1 LKLLPEGFARWLPVV
16 LLVLVALNQQRL
28 AHTASLS
35 PWSGGG
41 FGMFSTIDSPAAR
54 HLHVFLETEGI
65 RRELDIP
72 RQLAQEARR
81 ATTLPTRARL
91 ERFAAAL
98 TSEQDLGKIAW
109 EDIDVQVWGVNYDP
123 DSLTPTGVL
132 LARERFELAGH

>member
-1 LKLLPEGFARWLPVV
+1 MKPLPERIARWLPAV

-41 FGMFSTIDSPAAR
+41 FGMFSSTDSPAAR

-65 RRELDIP
+65 RRELEIP

-91 ERFAAAL
+91 ERFAETL
-98 TSEQDLGKIAW
+98 TSEQDLGTIAW
-109 EDIDVQVWGVNYDP
+109 QYVDVQVWGLSYDP
-123 DSLTPTGVL
+123 DSLTPNGVL
-132 LARERFELAGH
+132 LARERFELAGR

>member
-1 LKLLPEGFARWLPVV
+1 MKPLPEGIARWLPVL

-41 FGMFSTIDSPAAR
+41 FGMFSSTDSPAAR

-72 RQLAQEARR
+72 RSLAQETRR
-81 ATTLPTRARL
+81 ATTLPTRERL
-91 ERFAAAL
+91 AGLAELL
-98 TSEQDLGKIAW
+98 TAEQDLGRVAW
-109 EDIDVQVWGVNYDP
+109 EHIDVQVWGVSYDP
-123 DSLTPTGVL
+123 DSLTPEGVL
-132 LARERFELAGH
+132 LARERFELAGR

>member
-1 LKLLPEGFARWLPVV
+1 VKPLPEGIARWLPAL

-28 AHTASLS
+28 AQTASLS

-41 FGMFSTIDSPAAR
+41 FGMFSSTDSPAAR

-91 ERFAAAL
+91 ERFAEALMAA
-98 TSEQDLGKIAW
+98 QDLGAIAW
-109 EDIDVQVWGVNYDP
+109 EDIDLQVWGVTYDP
-123 DSLTPTGVL
+123 DTLTPAGVL
-132 LARERFELAGH
+132 LARERFELAGR